1 MSKTVS
7 IDALASEIDSIFAE
21 FTELTN
27 VQVQD
32 AVMETANDMAK
43 DISSRA
49 SGLFGGTG
57 KYAKSWRAKE
67 DAERITRLNVAAAVV
82 YANAN
87 GYRLAHLLEK
97 GHAKRGGGRV
107 AGRPHI
113 APAEEAAKDT
123 LVEKIK
129 MKLGR

>member
-7 IDALASEIDSIFAE
+7 IDELASEISSIFE
-21 FTELTN
+21 EYTELANT
-27 VQVQD
+27 QVQD
-32 AVMETANDMAK
+32 AVMETAKDMAK
-43 DISSRA
+43 DITSRA

-67 DAERITRLNVAAAVV
+67 DTARKTRLNAAAVV
-82 YANAN
+82 YANKN

-113 APAEEAAKDT
+113 APAADAAKDT

>member
-7 IDALASEIDSIFAE
+7 IDALASEIDSIFEE

-43 DISSRA
+43 DINARA

-67 DAERITRLNVAAAVV
+67 DIARKTRLNAAAVV
-82 YANAN
+82 YANKN

-113 APAEEAAKDT
+113 APAEDAAKDT